1 VRIEA
6 SRDETRLVVEG
17 IVNLTEQLK
26 RTEERL
32 DEKIDRTTA
41 ETQSMLRF
49 SHVDLD
55 RRMRTLEESVA
66 SLEDRVE
73 RLERSPH

>member
-1 VRIEA
+1 M
-6 SRDETRLVVEG
+6 EG